1 MSSDPKQGHLRNTEQ
16 RNADGSFEDDL
27 RCNSR
32 HTHTH
37 GNTLTMYMGDPH
49 RVAAIMLLWRYRAK
63 PKSAAEQ
70 KQLSQYTRYYYY

>member
-1 MSSDPKQGHLRNTEQ
+1 MEERFTSSDPKQGHLHNTEQ
-16 RNADGSFEDDL
+16 RNADL

-32 HTHTH
+32 H
-37 GNTLTMYMGDPH
+37 TLTMYMGDPH
-49 RVAAIMLLWRYRAK
+49 KVAAIMLLWRYRAK